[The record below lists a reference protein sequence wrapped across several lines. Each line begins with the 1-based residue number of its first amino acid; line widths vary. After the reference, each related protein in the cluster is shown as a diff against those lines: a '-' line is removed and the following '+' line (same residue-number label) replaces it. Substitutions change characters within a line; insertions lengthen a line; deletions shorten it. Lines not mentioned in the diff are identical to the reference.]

1 MSLRGIDISNWKPDF
16 NPSVVDYDFLIV
28 QCTWGGGELSVNGI
42 IDSVWPGADPKIQAC
57 LKRGKKM
64 GFMHYIRGRKSA
76 EEEAK
81 FFYENT
87 KNYIGLGIPMV
98 DWENGDNSVFGNYDY
113 LDRWV
118 AKYIELSGVPPIIYA
133 GAKDYSKTSEVAK
146 KHNCGLHIAQY
157 ADTDTHT
164 GYQDHPWNEGA
175 YTCAIRQYSSKTYIS
190 GYSGRLDVNKF
201 YGDEAAWDKYA
212 NPKGVS
218 KPTPKP
224 QEAPAPKPTPSPAP
238 STSSI
243 KVGQSVRIKSGAR
256 DLNSG
261 STFASFVYGTT
272 YTVIEVS
279 GNRVVFGL
287 NGSIT
292 GVVKP
297 SDIVGYSGS
306 SSTSSSSTS
315 SSAIKVGDSVK
326 VVNPVDYNGTRITLY
341 YDRYTVM
348 ELRGDRAVIGVNGTV
363 TCAIKVSNLSK

>member
-16 NPSVVDYDFLIV
+16 DASAVDYDFLIV

-42 IDSVWPGADPKIQAC
+42 LNSVWPGADSMIQKC
-57 LKRGKKM
+57 LARGKKM
-64 GFMHYIRGRKSA
+64 GYMHYIRGRKSA
-76 EEEAK
+76 REEAE
-81 FFYENT
+81 FFVNNT
-87 KNYIGLGIPMV
+87 KGYLHKGIPMV
-98 DWENGDNSVFGNYDY
+98 DWENGDNAVFGDY
-113 LDRWV
+113 SYLSAWV
-118 AKYIELSGVPPIIYA
+118 ERFIELTGVPPMIYA
-133 GAKDYSKTSEVAK
+133 GAKDYAKVAEVGK
-146 KHNCGLHIAQY
+146 RFNCGLHIAQY
-157 ADTDTHT
+157 ADTNRHD

-175 YTCAIRQYSSKTYIS
+175 YTCAIRQYSSTTYIS
-190 GYSGRLDVNKF
+190 GYNGCLDVNKF

-224 QEAPAPKPTPSPAP
+224 QEAPAPKPTQSPVP

-261 STFASFVYGTT
+261 NTFASFVYDTK

-279 GNRVVFGL
+279 GSRVVFGL
-287 NGSIT
+287 NGSVT
-292 GVVKP
+292 GVVSP
-297 SDIVGYSGS
+297 SDIVGYSG
-306 SSTSSSSTS
+306 SSSTS

-326 VVNPVDYNGTRITLY
+326 VVNPVDYNGMRIALY